1 VNLQSEIAYFS
12 ELRTLDKA
20 RFLAELVHEI
30 VGEARA
36 TFEPGSDRSF
46 DVPRVRSAVEF
57 AYRMTHLIDQVLVD
71 DASRPDDA
79 AIVRSLLVMSNDPA
93 GERMVHSAYRR
104 VVRAF
109 DRHDTT
115 SF

>member
-12 ELRTLDKA
+12 ELRVLDKA
-20 RFLAELVHEI
+20 RFLASVMHELA
-30 VGEARA
+30 GEARA
-36 TFEPGSDRSF
+36 TFQPGNDRVF
-46 DVPRVRSAVEF
+46 DAARVRFAVEM
-57 AYRMTHLIDQVLVD
+57 AYRLGHLIDQVLVD

-79 AIVRSLLVMSNDPA
+79 AILRGLLLHPNDPA
-93 GERMVHSAYRR
+93 GERMIAAAYRR